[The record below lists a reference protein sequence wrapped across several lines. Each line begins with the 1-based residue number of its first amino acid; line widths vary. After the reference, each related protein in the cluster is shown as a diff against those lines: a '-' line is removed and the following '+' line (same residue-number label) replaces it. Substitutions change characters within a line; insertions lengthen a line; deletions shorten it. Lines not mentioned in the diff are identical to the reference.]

1 LEIAEMA
8 MIDIFNDDAFNTVT
22 LTNALSKIPY
32 KPQMLGSLGIFQPKP
47 IRGIDIAYEK
57 MEGTLSLI
65 QTSQRG
71 APLEQRGNEKRD
83 IRVFRTRR
91 IAKASKLRA
100 DEILGIRAF
109 GSESELQQA
118 QDEVMRRMI
127 ALRDD
132 LDLTME
138 NQRLGAVQGIVLDA
152 NGDVLDNW
160 FTAWD
165 GSQPS
170 EIDFDLDNAAP
181 ASGAVKKLCNQVI
194 RTMAR
199 NAKGAF
205 TPSTRVIG
213 LCGDAFYDDLTSH
226 KEVVQTFLNQQ
237 AANSLREDYADV
249 FEQFRYGGIT
259 WANYRGTDDGSTVA
273 VGADKVKFFPL
284 GANGVFDWVQAP
296 GESFAAAQGIGQ
308 PFYANVIP
316 DTKRDEYV
324 EIEVKAYPLLV
335 CTLPQCLLRGKR
347 T

>member
-1 LEIAEMA
+1 MA
-8 MIDIFNDDAFNTVT
+8 MIDIFSGDAFNTIT
-22 LTNALSKIPY
+22 LTNALKKVPY

-57 MEGTLSLI
+57 MDGALSLI

-91 IAKASKLRA
+91 VAKASKLRA

-118 QDEVMRRMI
+118 QEEVMRRMTG
-127 ALRDD
+127 LRDD
-132 LDLTME
+132 LDLTLE
-138 NQRLGAVQGIVLDA
+138 NMRLGAVQGIVLDA

-160 FTAWD
+160 FTAWG

-170 EIDFDLDNAAP
+170 EIDFDLDNANP

-205 TPSTRVIG
+205 TPGTRVVG
-213 LCGDAFYDDLTSH
+213 LCGDAFYDDLTTH
-226 KEVVQTFLNQQ
+226 PEVVKTFLNQQ
-237 AANSLREDYADV
+237 AANDLRENYADA
-249 FEQFRYGGIT
+249 FESFRYGGIT
-259 WANYRGTDDGSTVA
+259 WMNYRGTDDGSTVA
-273 VGADKVKFFPL
+273 VGTDKVKFFPL

-296 GESFAAAQGIGQ
+296 GESFDAAQGAGE
-308 PFYANVIP
+308 PFYALTIP
-316 DTKRDEYV
+316 DRDRNEFV
-324 EIEVKAYPLLV
+324 EIEVKTYPLFV
-335 CTLPQCLLRGKR
+335 CARPECLLRGKR